1 MKIKDYEYICDRCD
15 GLGLV
20 KRKYE
25 EFEVVTKSTT
35 CPKCLGDG
43 KLDFIENITGK
54 KTKSFIIK
62 NDGVT
67 YRNGS
72 LVNPPDPEKGDAY
85 YNQEDDHMYVYDGNS
100 WIEICDSVSI
110 GGETI

>member
-1 MKIKDYEYICDRCD
+1 MKIKDYEYICDKCD

-25 EFEVVTKSTT
+25 EFEFVTKSTT

-54 KTKSFIIK
+54 KAKSFTIESNDRTFIHTDPTEGDTYYDQIK
-62 NDGVT
+62 D
-67 YRNGS
+67 S
-72 LVNPPDPEKGDAY
+72 
-85 YNQEDDHMYVYDGNS
+85 MFVYDGNN
-100 WIEICDSVSI
+100 WIKVCDPVYI
-110 GGETI
+110 GG